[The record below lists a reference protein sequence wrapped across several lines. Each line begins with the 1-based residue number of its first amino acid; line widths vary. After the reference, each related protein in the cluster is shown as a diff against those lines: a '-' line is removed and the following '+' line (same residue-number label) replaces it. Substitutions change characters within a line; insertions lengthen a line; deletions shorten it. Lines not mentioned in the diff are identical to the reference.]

1 MLPVIISA
9 NPYNSNKSR
18 LEWDSP
24 VKKEYTLHCTNTDK
38 NKIIT
43 IDDELQSGF
52 KHIVDFFHHSF
63 INKVDVYVFPNR
75 TLMDKQWRKDWN
87 DSTFQSQC

>member
-1 MLPVIISA
+1 MVVKLNFSFLFIWMLPVIVSA
-9 NPYNSNKSR
+9 NHYDSNKSL
-18 LEWDSP
+18 LEWDSL
-24 VKKEYTLHCTNTDK
+24 VKKEYTLHFTNADK

-63 INKVDVYVFPNR
+63 VNKFDVYVFPNR
-75 TLMDKQWRKDWN
+75 A
-87 DSTFQSQC
+87 